1 MKPHVALGLL
11 ASTALLVACADLTP
25 LRKPPLVATDNPVE
39 GITTR
44 AEAEARLG
52 PPQEVRASDVGPVL
66 VYRRVSVLDANPSRY
81 YGQDQGTR
89 LARYDLLLLYFDPEG
104 QLVRWAIEPE

>member
-1 MKPHVALGLL
+1 VKLHVALGLL
-11 ASTALLVACADLTP
+11 ASTTLLAACAELAP
-25 LRKPPLVATDNPVE
+25 LRNPPLLATDDPVD

-66 VYRRVSVLDANPSRY
+66 VYRRVSALDATPSRY

-89 LARYDLLLLYFDPEG
+89 LARYDRLLLYFDPDG
-104 QLVRWAIEPE
+104 RLVRWAIEPE